1 MRVGCQVWSPWRLK
15 YTNGFVDSSKIRAS
29 VEAELQFTI
38 SNFSMPFKRFEGT
51 KQETWL
57 QNLCS
62 CTCSNTF
69 GSRILGWSQSAN
81 YLLPLELLDRGTQ
94 LQGQVKM
101 CLYGSRNTLWVDA
114 LDYRQLIESKAKR
127 LHCST
132 LTILNNL
139 VVLFIKRH
147 Q

>member
-1 MRVGCQVWSPWRLK
+1 MRVGCQVWSPGRLK
-15 YTNGFVDSSKIRAS
+15 HTNVFVDSSKISAS
-29 VEAELQFTI
+29 VEAELQFA
-38 SNFSMPFKRFEGT
+38 SSKFSMPLKRFEGT

-69 GSRILGWSQSAN
+69 GSRILGRSQSAN

-101 CLYGSRNTLWVDA
+101 CLYGSRNTLRVDA
-114 LDYRQLIESKAKR
+114 LNYWQLIEAKAKR
-127 LHCST
+127 LHGST
-132 LTILNNL
+132 FTILNNL
-139 VVLFIKRH
+139 VVLFI
-147 Q
+147 